1 MSTEKDPFKAYC
13 DHIKGESSTQYSL
26 PQLPY
31 PMGYWN
37 RRAGWLGGGV
47 ERRVESRRVPRI
59 PESVVRVTHFMRRH
73 LSGTFP
79 EAKMGQF

>member
-1 MSTEKDPFKAYC
+1 MRFSLVKQSYQSVRWLIMSTEKDPFKAYC
-13 DHIKGESSTQYSL
+13 DHIKEESSTQYSL

-47 ERRVESRRVPRI
+47 ERRRVPRT
-59 PESVVRVTHFMRRH
+59 PASVVRVTHVD
-73 LSGTFP
+73 LS
-79 EAKMGQF
+79 